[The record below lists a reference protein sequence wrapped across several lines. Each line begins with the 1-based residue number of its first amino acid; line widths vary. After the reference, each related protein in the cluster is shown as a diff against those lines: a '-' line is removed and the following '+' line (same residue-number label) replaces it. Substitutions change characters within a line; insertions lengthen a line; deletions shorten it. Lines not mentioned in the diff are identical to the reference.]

1 MTDNLEQLESTQD
14 SAPTSPESN
23 NESASETVR
32 ETLNRVLASR
42 ETDEVEEEEAETLP
56 PPPEQEAS
64 ETEEEAVEEET
75 EVTEGKTEEKAE
87 EKPLEAIAPPQHWPN
102 DFKEQFEEMDATG
115 QHLFMKRYKDLEG
128 DYTKKTQ
135 SLAKYRKRQESFDEI
150 MKPHMDDFSR
160 AGMDDVGAV
169 RQLLSAHNY
178 LKNDPKQAIQWLAK
192 NYGVD
197 LAEVGYDST
206 AEDDDYADP
215 KMKALEQQVA
225 QLQGFLKNQ
234 EQTNMQS
241 VQQNTQSM
249 IDQFATE
256 KTTDGSPKHPHF
268 DSVRDRMG
276 VLIQGNQAPDL
287 ATAYDMAVYA
297 DPKLRQVMMDS
308 YAASKKQKE
317 VKTQAV
323 AKAKK
328 ATRSNV
334 RGNPSPSEKAFPN
347 NMSVKE
353 TILQS
358 IQQLENGRT

>member
-32 ETLNRVLASR
+32 ETLNRVLAG
-42 ETDEVEEEEAETLP
+42 
-56 PPPEQEAS
+56 QEIS
-64 ETEEEAVEEET
+64 ETEETDTLPEPPEPEQQEEVTDESDET
-75 EVTEGKTEEKAE
+75 EEVAAKDDEEKADDE
-87 EKPLEAIAPPQHWPN
+87 PLEAIAPPQHWPN
-102 DFKEQFEEMDATG
+102 DFKEQFEKMDATG

-135 SLAKYRKRQESFDEI
+135 SLAKYRKRQEAFDEI

-160 AGMDDVGAV
+160 AGMDEVGAV
-169 RQLLSAHNY
+169 RQLLAAHDY
-178 LKNDPKQAIQWLAK
+178 LRKDPRQAIQWLAK

-197 LAEVGYDST
+197 MSEVGMDST
-206 AEDDDYADP
+206 EEDYADP
-215 KMKALEQQVA
+215 EVKALKQQVA
-225 QLQGFLKNQ
+225 QLQGFLQNQ
-234 EQTNMQS
+234 QQTQMQS

-256 KTTDGSPKHPHF
+256 KTADGSPKHPHF

-297 DPKLRQVMMDS
+297 DPKLRQSLMDN
-308 YAASKKQKE
+308 YAANKTQKK
-317 VKTQAV
+317 VKTEAV

-328 ATRSNV
+328 AQRSTV
-334 RGNPSPSEKAFPN
+334 RGNAAPAEKALPG
-347 NMSVKE
+347 NMSVRD
-353 TILQS
+353 TIMRS
-358 IQQLENGRT
+358 IQQLENNERV